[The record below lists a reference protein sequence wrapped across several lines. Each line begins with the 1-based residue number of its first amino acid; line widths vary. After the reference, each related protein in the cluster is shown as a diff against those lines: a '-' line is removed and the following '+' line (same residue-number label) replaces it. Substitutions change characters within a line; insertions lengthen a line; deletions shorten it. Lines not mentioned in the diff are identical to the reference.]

1 MHKKIMHK
9 TLPVELLK
17 NPNTVGITTSNRS
30 TARKVF
36 AVYLSR
42 SGGPA
47 RHRQV
52 KGGAV
57 RTPGSYLRAPRLKDA
72 AVSTE
77 GKALFIYLIPL
88 SNKILH

>member
-1 MHKKIMHK
+1 MHKKMMHK
-9 TLPVELLK
+9 TLQVDLLASPQVI
-17 NPNTVGITTSNRS
+17 NPLLVL
-30 TARKVF
+30 RKVF
-36 AVYLSR
+36 AVCLSR

-57 RTPGSYLRAPRLKDA
+57 RSPGSYLRAPGLKDA
-72 AVSTE
+72 AVSTG
-77 GKALFIYLIPL
+77 GKALFIYLIPI